1 MFFFIKFGAKIDV
14 IREEFIFFAIDIFPH
29 FFLVKKGTIVGHLM
43 SSKKLSVLY
52 IDAHADINTNLTST
66 TANLHGM
73 PVAIVAKE
81 LSEYWGHLPGSEW
94 LTNK

>member
-1 MFFFIKFGAKIDV
+1 
-14 IREEFIFFAIDIFPH
+14 
-29 FFLVKKGTIVGHLM
+29 M

-52 IDAHADINTNLTST
+52 VDAHADLNTNLTSP

-73 PVAIVAKE
+73 PVAIVGKE

-94 LTNK
+94 LTEK

>member
-1 MFFFIKFGAKIDV
+1 
-14 IREEFIFFAIDIFPH
+14 
-29 FFLVKKGTIVGHLM
+29 M
-43 SSKKLSVLY
+43 SNEKLSVLY

-81 LSEYWGHLPGSEW
+81 LFEYWGHLPGSEW
-94 LTNK
+94 LTKK